1 MTENLNLYQIRNHE
15 FDIFY
20 AVSHGVNRGNL
31 KRNKIDERF
40 NFLKFLMSKSSDI
53 TYNIFGFNN
62 VQPVWGNKF
71 IKEISKCKF
80 ALNLS
85 RGEPIKYYSS
95 NRIASLVANGIPTL
109 IDEKVKFSDFFSNNE
124 MIFYKDVYDLIDKVN
139 YYKKNER
146 KRVQLGFNGK
156 NRYFKIFNNRIV
168 ADYIFSK
175 TLGVKP
181 LHDHIW
187 DK

>member
-1 MTENLNLYQIRNHE
+1 
-15 FDIFY
+15 
-20 AVSHGVNRGNL
+20 
-31 KRNKIDERF
+31 
-40 NFLKFLMSKSSDI
+40 MSKSNDI

-109 IDEKVKFSDFFSNNE
+109 IDKKVKFNDFFSNTLV
-124 MIFYKDVYDLIDKVN
+124 FFS
-139 YYKKNER
+139 R
-146 KRVQLGFNGK
+146 LGIEPAIAQIAN
-156 NRYFKIFNNRIV
+156 
-168 ADYIFSK
+168 
-175 TLGVKP
+175 
-181 LHDHIW
+181 
-187 DK
+187 

>member
-1 MTENLNLYQIRNHE
+1 VTENLNLYNTRNHE

-40 NFLKFLMSKSSDI
+40 NFLKLLMSKSSDI

-62 VQPVWGNKF
+62 IQPVWGNKF
-71 IKEISKCKF
+71 INEISKCKF

-109 IDEKVKFSDFFSNNE
+109 IDEKIKFSDFFSNNE
-124 MIFYKDVYDLIDKVN
+124 MIFYKDIYDLIDKVN
-139 YYKKNER
+139 YYKNNER
-146 KRVQLGFNGK
+146 KRIQIGINGK
-156 NRYFKIFNNRIV
+156 KRYFKIFNNRIV
-168 ADYIFSK
+168 ADYIISK
-175 TLGVKP
+175 TLGSKP
-181 LHDHIW
+181 VYDYVW